1 MGLLKNVV
9 LAFKPSSIKQGLAA
23 ARNPLDQAAI
33 EESLQSLTPEQRAA
47 YDANMAEVE
56 RGRQESQKAWEEAK
70 AISDGARVLDGP
82 AGRYLYGSGMNE
94 FPSPAE
100 LEARIAE
107 KGALPVVGELRA
119 QRKGEFKQG
128 VRQAF
133 GKEEVE
139 QEKDPIRRE
148 QIAAEEVQQR
158 AEARAPYRA
167 ADAVTV
173 ESERVATRG
182 ETQLAEVIEHL
193 RTSGHAARPDLV
205 FGVYRVPDRIS
216 GPLTP
221 HSEKGRVVEWEI
233 VHAPR
238 DPGDVPASDPPEV
251 VATSFA
257 GEDQWVARR
266 YGEPSVLDEDLALAF
281 CEEAR
286 LGPERC
292 LGLARFSEF
301 RSLRGEGSSEDG
313 SGDLRAIVR
322 GIVVLHPAERSG
334 AFDRMR
340 DAAPLDLP
348 IEPRGVCVD
357 VLDWETIG
365 RAVHLRIHRP
375 HSVPSPFPYLPS
387 TPQELM
393 RAYLEVVGVKPHDCY
408 GAQATVDR
416 PSALIQGGF
425 FSTNLG
431 PKQPCADGKPRM
443 RTHACQQIV
452 VAYRDSPEYVA
463 GRERWAAYEREV
475 LQAQLRNGVRLRPTI
490 VTNEDDLSD
499 IPTSVLRAAFRVGQ
513 FIDAIEEWGS
523 EKVLPYRYCWPPVD
537 EPA

>member
-1 MGLLKNVV
+1 MT
-9 LAFKPSSIKQGLAA
+9 F
-23 ARNPLDQAAI
+23 
-33 EESLQSLTPEQRAA
+33 
-47 YDANMAEVE
+47 E
-56 RGRQESQKAWEEAK
+56 R
-70 AISDGARVLDGP
+70 I
-82 AGRYLYGSGMNE
+82 
-94 FPSPAE
+94 
-100 LEARIAE
+100 
-107 KGALPVVGELRA
+107 
-119 QRKGEFKQG
+119 
-128 VRQAF
+128 
-133 GKEEVE
+133 
-139 QEKDPIRRE
+139 
-148 QIAAEEVQQR
+148 
-158 AEARAPYRA
+158 
-167 ADAVTV
+167 
-173 ESERVATRG
+173 ATRG

-340 DAAPLDLP
+340 EAAPLDLP
-348 IEPRGVCVD
+348 LEPRGVHVE

-365 RAVHLRIHRP
+365 RAVHLRIHKP

-387 TPQELM
+387 TPQELL
-393 RAYLEVVGVKPHDCY
+393 RAYLEVVGVQPQDCY

-416 PSALIQGGF
+416 PRALIQGGF

-452 VAYRDSPEYVA
+452 VAYRDSA
-463 GRERWAAYEREV
+463 
-475 LQAQLRNGVRLRPTI
+475 GVRRRPRA
-490 VTNEDDLSD
+490 LGG
-499 IPTSVLRAAFRVGQ
+499 LRARGPPGEAAQRRPPAPEARHARRRPLRHPHERPARGVPGRPVRRP
-513 FIDAIEEWGS
+513 IEEWGS
-523 EKVLPYRYCWPPVD
+523 ERVRPYRYCWPPVD
-537 EPA
+537 HPA